1 MLRGYEGYLR
11 ADAYSGYDAL
21 YASGKILEVGCWMHA
36 RRKFYE
42 ARITNLPRV
51 HQHGRTLY
59 DSAQRASVRHIAGDV
74 TDARNRRVDKR
85 LIHSSATRT
94 RTASEIRLNPFA
106 FGFVTAV
113 RQRPITEP

>member
-1 MLRGYEGYLR
+1 MAFESDLGQ
-11 ADAYSGYDAL
+11 SGR
-21 YASGKILEVGCWMHA
+21 M
-36 RRKFYE
+36 
-42 ARITNLPRV
+42 
-51 HQHGRTLY
+51 
-59 DSAQRASVRHIAGDV
+59 ASVDV

-94 RTASEIRLNPFA
+94 RTASDIRLNPFA